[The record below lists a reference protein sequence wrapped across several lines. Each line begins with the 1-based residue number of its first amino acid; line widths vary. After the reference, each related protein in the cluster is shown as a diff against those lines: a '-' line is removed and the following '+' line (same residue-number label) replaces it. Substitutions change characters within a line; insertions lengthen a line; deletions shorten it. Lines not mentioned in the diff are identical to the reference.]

1 MGSVYSTQLI
11 DIYII
16 IGICLENIA
25 SVSLECPGRYCLLF
39 VSGRSTGN
47 NSQVIVPTNV
57 LGIHAK
63 QNRHLIL
70 DLVSLII

>member
-16 IGICLENIA
+16 IRICLENIA

-47 NSQVIVPTNV
+47 NSQVIVQQMCW
-57 LGIHAK
+57 AFM
-63 QNRHLIL
+63 QNRTDI
-70 DLVSLII
+70 